1 MGLNENKKS
10 RIKRAPLP
18 SKEDN
23 SQNLWPDLPQQLVQL
38 IACESTLFRD
48 ICYKGVAK
56 SWREESYKCSSRNPT
71 PPWLQLS
78 SHDSK
83 SAEKQ
88 PHIFNIAFKHLGFW
102 YWTRRWRFDRYPK
115 LHFLGSSHGIV
126 VAKGH
131 DLWSPVGRSWWSLPP
146 WDSRDPFI
154 CAVLSTSPWPYTPKM
169 ECFVLVLTGISHPAF
184 VFYQISGGEKK
195 HAWIKE
201 DCTIVDPN
209 CSNPSERRHFMRF
222 TNAIGF
228 KGKFYALSLQGTLA
242 VIENIDSHLRI
253 TALGKKR
260 AIPSVSSSH
269 FREFMVESGEEV
281 LLVFL
286 ICKTSSSIVDAVEVY
301 RLDTDKLRWIKM
313 ESLGDRA
320 LFSGSNCCMSV
331 SASKAGCKRN
341 CVYFTHRSGDYCWW
355 VYELDK
361 ATISPAQ
368 LG

>member
-1 MGLNENKKS
+1 MTAKVLKS
-10 RIKRAPLP
+10 
-18 SKEDN
+18 
-23 SQNLWPDLPQQLVQL
+23 NLTS
-38 IACESTLFRD
+38 STLHLSIWDFGIGQGAGDLID
-48 ICYKGVAK
+48 IQ
-56 SWREESYKCSSRNPT
+56 SYIFWDLRME
-71 PPWLQLS
+71 LVIQLL
-78 SHDSK
+78 
-83 SAEKQ
+83 
-88 PHIFNIAFKHLGFW
+88 F
-102 YWTRRWRFDRYPK
+102 
-115 LHFLGSSHGIV
+115 
-126 VAKGH
+126 
-131 DLWSPVGRSWWSLPP
+131 
-146 WDSRDPFI
+146 
-154 CAVLSTSPWPYTPKM
+154 
-169 ECFVLVLTGISHPAF
+169 
-184 VFYQISGGEKK
+184 FYQISGGEKK

-242 VIENIDSHLRI
+242 VIENIDSDLRI

-301 RLDTDKLRWIKM
+301 RLETDKLRWIEM
-313 ESLGDRA
+313 DSLGDRA